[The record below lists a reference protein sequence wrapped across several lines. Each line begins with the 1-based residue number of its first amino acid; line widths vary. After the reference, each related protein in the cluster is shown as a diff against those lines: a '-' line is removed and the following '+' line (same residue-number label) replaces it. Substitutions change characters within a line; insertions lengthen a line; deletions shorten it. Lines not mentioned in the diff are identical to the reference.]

1 MRLKRIKQRGENN
14 CTDVEKGSA
23 QNKKNIEVSLT
34 NHTLFRLLRTFRLFQ
49 LSGLLKLFS
58 DILL

>member
-1 MRLKRIKQRGENN
+1 MRLKRIKQTGENN

-23 QNKKNIEVSLT
+23 QNKKNIGVSLT
-34 NHTLFRLLRTFRLFQ
+34 NHTLFRLLRTLRLFQ
-49 LSGLLKLFS
+49 LSGLLKLLS

>member
-14 CTDVEKGSA
+14 FTDVEKGSA

-49 LSGLLKLFS
+49 LSGLLKLLS

>member
-1 MRLKRIKQRGENN
+1 MRLKRIKQSGENN
-14 CTDVEKGSA
+14 CADVEKGSA

-49 LSGLLKLFS
+49 LSGLLKLLS

>member
-34 NHTLFRLLRTFRLFQ
+34 NHTLLRLLRTFRLFQ
-49 LSGLLKLFS
+49 LSGLL
-58 DILL
+58 

>member
-14 CTDVEKGSA
+14 CADVEKGSA

-49 LSGLLKLFS
+49 LSGLLKLLS

>member
-49 LSGLLKLFS
+49 LSGLLKLLS

>member
-1 MRLKRIKQRGENN
+1 MRLKRIKQGGEND

-34 NHTLFRLLRTFRLFQ
+34 NHTLFRLLRTFRLFH
-49 LSGLLKLFS
+49 LSGLL
-58 DILL
+58 

>member
-49 LSGLLKLFS
+49 LSGLL
-58 DILL
+58 

>member
-14 CTDVEKGSA
+14 CTDAEKGSA

-49 LSGLLKLFS
+49 LSGLLKLLS

>member
-1 MRLKRIKQRGENN
+1 MRLKRIKQGGEND